1 MIAKG
6 YLGDIALLERSENIY
21 YIKEG
26 NQSQFDFHNNILYW
40 NPLQII
46 TTDRNVFLFPATILA
61 HEAKHG
67 VQKDTM
73 DEKEFQE
80 KLKKDDNNP
89 YDRELEKE
97 VITTTEQ
104 QAATEHGD
112 KRKDELTRENHKG
125 EIININ
131 DNGTLPCD
139 KILEDVRKI
148 VLYHINKI
156 KL

>member
-1 MIAKG
+1 MIF
-6 YLGDIALLERSENIY
+6 IIIY
-21 YIKEG
+21 YIG
-26 NQSQFDFHNNILYW
+26 ILF
-40 NPLQII
+40 N
-46 TTDRNVFLFPATILA
+46 
-61 HEAKHG
+61 
-67 VQKDTM
+67 
-73 DEKEFQE
+73 
-80 KLKKDDNNP
+80 
-89 YDRELEKE
+89 DRELEKE

-148 VLYHINKI
+148 ELYHMYKI